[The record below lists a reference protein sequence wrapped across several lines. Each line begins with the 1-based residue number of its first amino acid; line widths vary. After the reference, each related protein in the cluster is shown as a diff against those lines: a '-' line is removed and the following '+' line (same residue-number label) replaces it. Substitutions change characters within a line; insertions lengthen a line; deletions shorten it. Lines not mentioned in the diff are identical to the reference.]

1 MVLIGALQS
10 SRFLWT
16 SVAPRQA
23 VMIGSDPPGLARLA
37 FLGLANLS
45 LPERLSLITQC
56 VCLSS
61 RGPACFQAKAWQG
74 NHGSF
79 SNDG

>member
-10 SRFLWT
+10 RRFLWN

-45 LPERLSLITQC
+45 SPKRLSLITQC
-56 VCLSS
+56 VCLSFG
-61 RGPACFQAKAWQG
+61 GPACFQAKAWQG
-74 NHGSF
+74 NHRSF